1 MELSIKNA
9 IYIINAISLLVI
21 SLILISIFQKFIKI
35 EGKVEQVINISG
47 PRLNVVMDLKSSI
60 YKFTTSLA
68 FYNLNPNQATKR
80 EYVKS
85 KINVERI
92 IGKVK
97 AIKFEN
103 DEVYKHISDIEISL
117 SKTSNANELISHDN
131 NKWYENYPAI
141 HLSIDNL
148 QPISTEIVSN
158 INDIYFSNEL
168 SEEKKL
174 SLQELR
180 FNWIM
185 AMRSVG
191 YYLSFRDEDNLSDF
205 KLYYNGISQNLMVL
219 KELNFKPIY
228 KNKINLISELAYE
241 YKSVWERVFK
251 IHSSDEWRKDVY
263 YFNKIFQPEVEKI
276 ISRINEITNIQIADL
291 EDEKKNLTHVV
302 DSNKIMMISTLLI
315 YVFCLVGT
323 WFVYDRKILK
333 PINTLNENYKSS
345 IDDLKN
351 AKDKLVESEKMAS
364 LGSLV
369 AGISHEINTPLGNSV
384 TAASQLEED
393 YFSLKEKLEKGK
405 MSRKDFDFFL
415 NQCGLGLELMLIN
428 LRKAS
433 ELISSFKRIAVDQ
446 TSEQIRVFDIKNHIR
461 DITLSMSPKIKG
473 KDIEIKTFFN
483 FEDGD
488 VKSYPGIFS
497 QIITNLINN
506 SIIHGFD
513 HGNKKGSIEIEIN
526 KDNQLN
532 EYQVLYRDDGQ
543 GIKDENLKNIF
554 DPFFTTNRG
563 AGGSGLGLH
572 LVYNFV
578 TQKLESD
585 IAFDSKAGEGVFF
598 QFNLKN
604 IGD

>member
-1 MELSIKNA
+1 
-9 IYIINAISLLVI
+9 
-21 SLILISIFQKFIKI
+21 
-35 EGKVEQVINISG
+35 
-47 PRLNVVMDLKSSI
+47 
-60 YKFTTSLA
+60 
-68 FYNLNPNQATKR
+68 
-80 EYVKS
+80 
-85 KINVERI
+85 
-92 IGKVK
+92 
-97 AIKFEN
+97 
-103 DEVYKHISDIEISL
+103 
-117 SKTSNANELISHDN
+117 
-131 NKWYENYPAI
+131 
-141 HLSIDNL
+141 
-148 QPISTEIVSN
+148 
-158 INDIYFSNEL
+158 
-168 SEEKKL
+168 
-174 SLQELR
+174 
-180 FNWIM
+180 
-185 AMRSVG
+185 
-191 YYLSFRDEDNLSDF
+191 
-205 KLYYNGISQNLMVL
+205 
-219 KELNFKPIY
+219 
-228 KNKINLISELAYE
+228 
-241 YKSVWERVFK
+241 
-251 IHSSDEWRKDVY
+251 
-263 YFNKIFQPEVEKI
+263 
-276 ISRINEITNIQIADL
+276 
-291 EDEKKNLTHVV
+291 
-302 DSNKIMMISTLLI
+302 
-315 YVFCLVGT
+315 
-323 WFVYDRKILK
+323 
-333 PINTLNENYKSS
+333 
-345 IDDLKN
+345 
-351 AKDKLVESEKMAS
+351 
-364 LGSLV
+364 
-369 AGISHEINTPLGNSV
+369 
-384 TAASQLEED
+384 
-393 YFSLKEKLEKGK
+393 

-483 FEDGD
+483 FEEGD